1 MIALPIYLQMVLEY
15 DAMQAG
21 LSIAPLSLSMFG
33 MALLAGR
40 RAGKRRP
47 SSIIRLGFLLLTTG
61 TVVLIP
67 IVPRADSGWYLL
79 VPLAIAGS
87 GLGLLVSQLNNY
99 TLAPISEERVSEAA
113 GVNSAGGSF
122 GLSFGL
128 AFAGA
133 IMLATLSITFTNMA
147 QASSVLPPDDQQR
160 VANALEDDAQV
171 MSNTQLEELLV
182 GQPEE
187 IQDEI
192 IRINTDA
199 RPFALQVALLV
210 PILAGLVGLFNSF
223 RMMRLPDPESSGS
236 VEGAA
241 FG

>member
-1 MIALPIYLQMVLEY
+1 L
-15 DAMQAG
+15 QAG

-33 MALLAGR
+33 VAVLAGR
-40 RAGKRRP
+40 RAGSRRP
-47 SSIIRLGFLLLTTG
+47 SSIIRLGFTLLTVGMLLL
-61 TVVLIP
+61 LP

-79 VPLAIAGS
+79 VPLVIAGS

-99 TLAPISEERVSEAA
+99 TLAPISDERVSEAA

-133 IMLATLSITFTNMA
+133 IMLATLSIAFTNMA
-147 QASSVLPPDDQQR
+147 EASTVLDPAEKQR
-160 VANALEDDAQV
+160 VANALEEDAQV
-171 MSNTQLEELLV
+171 LSNTQLQELLV

-192 IRINTDA
+192 IRINTDT
-199 RPFALQVALLV
+199 RPLALQVALLV
-210 PILAGLVGLFNSF
+210 PILAAVLGLLNSL
-223 RMMRLPDPESSGS
+223 RMMRLPDIKPSGS
-236 VEGAA
+236 VEGMAL
-241 FG
+241 G